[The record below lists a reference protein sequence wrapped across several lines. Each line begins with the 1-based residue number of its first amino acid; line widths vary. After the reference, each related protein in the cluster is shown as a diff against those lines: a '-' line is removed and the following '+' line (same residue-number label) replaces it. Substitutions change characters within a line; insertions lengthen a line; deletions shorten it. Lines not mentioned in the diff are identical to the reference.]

1 MPRQID
7 LPPRSEQ
14 TAESPRSADSDEAKQ
29 ILQGL
34 NEKQREAVKTT
45 DGPVLI
51 IAGPGS
57 GKTRTLTH
65 RIAYLLATG
74 QATPHEVLA
83 LTFTNKAAREMKQRV
98 QALVGG
104 PDGRG
109 TKGLW
114 MGTFHSTFARLLRR
128 EADKLGYS
136 QDFSIYDT
144 GDAKRIIRD
153 LAGRLGID
161 TQQFRPR
168 ALQRKISSAKNQ
180 MLAPAEYRDLARGRV
195 QEMAAQVFGPYQEA
209 LRRANAMDFDDLL
222 LRPIDL
228 FDEHP
233 DVLKQY
239 QERWRYVHIDEYQ
252 DTNKAQYTLAQ
263 MLSARHKN
271 LCVVG
276 DDAQSI
282 YAFRGADIQNILS
295 FQRDYDEATAVRL
308 EQNYRSTGHILQLA
322 DSVIDQN
329 DSQLDKELWTSNDEG
344 EPVVLMEALSEKDE
358 AQKIERHIRDLHV
371 RDGYAFSDFAILYRT
386 NAQSRALEK
395 ELRQEDI
402 PYRIIGGTSF
412 YQRKEIKDVLAY
424 LKLVVNPSD
433 AASLRRVINY
443 PKRGIGQKT
452 QERVFDYANEHGL
465 TLWQAVED
473 VQAISTLSTRAKN
486 AVEKFGFLIKK
497 HASKSED
504 APAEELAKDLIK
516 EAGVLEEL
524 RKEHTRENLVRWEN
538 VQELIGAIAEFTETS
553 DEATLSRFLQEV
565 LLLTDEDAREDDSD
579 RVTLMTMHGSKGTE
593 YPVVFVSG
601 LEEGLFPLKRATE
614 EPDELEEERRLFY
627 VSVTRAEERLFLSH
641 ARSRYRYG
649 ERQSSTRSRF
659 LEEVDPDVVRTEA
672 GERHEQNEGRFSVDS
687 SGGGGEGDSNYQGDD
702 PHYYRRDLRSE
713 DTSTRARSGAHDQ
726 RRRTVR
732 REKSSDAS
740 ESSSGGG
747 RRVVYDEGEGGEIA
761 PGAQVEHPKFGQGK
775 VLSRNGQGEKATATI
790 FFGQEVGQKKL
801 RLKFAGLRLVG

>member
-1 MPRQID
+1 MSRQIT

-14 TAESPRSADSDEAKQ
+14 TADASRAADSKEATH
-29 ILQGL
+29 ILAGL
-34 NEKQREAVKTT
+34 NEKQREAVETT

-74 QATPHEVLA
+74 RATPREVLA

-98 QALVGG
+98 EALVGG

-109 TKGLW
+109 VKGLW

-144 GDAKRIIRD
+144 SDSKRIIRD
-153 LAGRLGID
+153 LCGRLNID
-161 TQQFRPR
+161 AKQFKPR

-180 MLAPAEYRDLARGRV
+180 MLTPAEYETIARGRV
-195 QEMAAQVFGPYQEA
+195 QEMAARVFGPYQQA
-209 LRRANAMDFDDLL
+209 LRKANAMDFDDLL

-228 FDEHP
+228 FENHP
-233 DVLKQY
+233 DVLEKY

-263 MLSARHKN
+263 QLSARHKN

-282 YAFRGADIQNILS
+282 YAFRGADIENILS
-295 FQRDYDEATAVRL
+295 FQRDYSGATVVRL
-308 EQNYRSTGHILQLA
+308 EQNYRSTGRILQLA

-329 DSQLDKELWTSNDEG
+329 DGQLDKELWTGNDEG
-344 EPVVLMEALSEKDE
+344 EPVVVMEALSEKDE
-358 AQKIERHIRDLHV
+358 AQKIERRIRNLHV

-395 ELRQEDI
+395 ELRQGDL

-452 QERVFDYANEHGL
+452 QERVFDYASEHGL

-497 HASKSED
+497 YAAKAED
-504 APAEELAKDLIK
+504 APAEDLAKDLIK
-516 EAGVLEEL
+516 EAGLLDEL

-538 VQELIGAIAEFTETS
+538 VQELIGAVSEFTEAS
-553 DEATLSRFLQEV
+553 EDATLSRFLQEV
-565 LLLTDEDAREDDSD
+565 LLLTDEDAQPDDDTD
-579 RVTLMTMHGSKGTE
+579 RVTLMTMHASKGTE

-649 ERQSSTRSRF
+649 DRQSATRSRF
-659 LEEVDPDVVRTEA
+659 LEEVDPDAVRTEA
-672 GERHEQNEGRFSVDS
+672 GERHEQDEGRFSVDA
-687 SGGGGEGDSNYQGDD
+687 GGGSGDSNYRGDD
-702 PHYYRRDLRSE
+702 PHYYRRNLRSE
-713 DTSTRARSGAHDQ
+713 DTSTRARSGARDQ

-732 REKSSDAS
+732 REKSSGAGAS
-740 ESSSGGG
+740 SG
-747 RRVVYDEGEGGEIA
+747 RRVVYDEGKGGEIV

-775 VLSRNGQGEKATATI
+775 VLSRDGQGEKATATV
-790 FFGQEVGQKKL
+790 FFGKEVGQKKL
-801 RLKFAGLRLVG
+801 RLKFAGLRLVE

>member
-1 MPRQID
+1 MSRQIT

-14 TAESPRSADSDEAKQ
+14 TADASRAADRKEATH
-29 ILQGL
+29 ILAGL
-34 NEKQREAVKTT
+34 NEKQREAVETT

-74 QATPHEVLA
+74 RATPREVLA

-98 QALVGG
+98 EALVGG

-109 TKGLW
+109 VKGLW

-144 GDAKRIIRD
+144 SDAKRIIRD
-153 LAGRLGID
+153 LCGRLNID
-161 TQQFRPR
+161 AKQFKPR

-180 MLAPAEYRDLARGRV
+180 MLTPAEYETIARGRV
-195 QEMAAQVFGPYQEA
+195 QEMAARVFGPYQQA
-209 LRRANAMDFDDLL
+209 LRKANAMDFDDLL

-228 FDEHP
+228 FENHP
-233 DVLKQY
+233 DVLEKY

-263 MLSARHKN
+263 QLSARHKN

-282 YAFRGADIQNILS
+282 YAFRGADIENILS
-295 FQRDYDEATAVRL
+295 FQRDYSGATVVRL
-308 EQNYRSTGHILQLA
+308 EQNYRSTGRILQLA

-329 DSQLDKELWTSNDEG
+329 DGQLDKELWTGNDEG
-344 EPVVLMEALSEKDE
+344 EPVVVMEALSEKDE
-358 AQKIERHIRDLHV
+358 AQKIERRIRNLHV

-395 ELRQEDI
+395 ELRQGDL

-443 PKRGIGQKT
+443 PRRGIGQKT
-452 QERVFDYANEHGL
+452 QERVFDYASEHGL

-497 HASKSED
+497 YAAKAED
-504 APAEELAKDLIK
+504 APAEDLAKDLIK
-516 EAGVLEEL
+516 EAGLLDEL

-538 VQELIGAIAEFTETS
+538 VQELIGAVSEFTEAS
-553 DEATLSRFLQEV
+553 EDATLSRFLQEV
-565 LLLTDEDAREDDSD
+565 LLLTDEDAQPDDDTD
-579 RVTLMTMHGSKGTE
+579 RVTLMTMHASKGTE

-649 ERQSSTRSRF
+649 DRQSATRSRF
-659 LEEVDPDVVRTEA
+659 LEEVDPDAVRTEA
-672 GERHEQNEGRFSVDS
+672 GERHEQDKGRFSVDAGDGS
-687 SGGGGEGDSNYQGDD
+687 GDSNYRGDD
-702 PHYYRRDLRSE
+702 PHYYRRNLRSE
-713 DTSTRARSGAHDQ
+713 DTSARARSGARDQ

-732 REKSSDAS
+732 REKSSGAGAS
-740 ESSSGGG
+740 SG
-747 RRVVYDEGEGGEIA
+747 RRVVYDEGKGGEIV

-775 VLSRNGQGEKATATI
+775 VLSRDGQGEKATATV
-790 FFGQEVGQKKL
+790 FFGKEVGQKKL
-801 RLKFAGLRLVG
+801 RLKFAGLRLVE